1 MKEVDELIKRIC
13 EKRQT
18 ENNPVM
24 VLAIARLIEVY
35 ESSFWIRL
43 REHKKHPK
51 SVQLLGC
58 STLRSPLYFMIRL
71 ASCGKADFLFPV

>member
-1 MKEVDELIKRIC
+1 MTEVEELIKRIC

-35 ESSFWIRL
+35 ESIFWIRL

-51 SVQLLGC
+51 S
-58 STLRSPLYFMIRL
+58 
-71 ASCGKADFLFPV
+71 DN